1 MGKINKS
8 EGDFN
13 MKKILAII
21 LTLAMVLSLLALAAC
36 DSGTADTGT
45 QTQTQTQTDTQTEA
59 QTQTE
64 DEPTYGGLTVAELEA
79 CKPNE
84 HVKEKIEAGLKPLIF
99 FGAPLL
105 TDTLMVAINEGLQT
119 DLEAMGFSY
128 TYGDCE
134 GNFARMVDMVENA
147 VTMQASGVIIMGFVD
162 GTGDACARAMEA
174 GTSVFTLAAEPDF
187 EVSGKVS
194 VDPYVQGTEATKM
207 VSAWIDQRYPDA
219 GPGEIKAMIT
229 VSYLTSLASSRSQA
243 YLDGLA
249 ADERIN
255 VVFSANE
262 VETNVDEG
270 FTYAEQAFT
279 VDPDIRV
286 ALTWGC
292 AAAVGVNNFIA
303 SNYPDQLDEFGI
315 FCSTQDEALI
325 GLILGVDA
333 GGSCA
338 RGTIAQGT
346 EKLWESMLDC
356 VEEALINGPKTG
368 YIKYDRLY
376 SIDNFGYGYDSE
388 A

>member
-1 MGKINKS
+1 
-8 EGDFN
+8 
-13 MKKILAII
+13 MKRFLAII
-21 LTLAMVLSLLALAAC
+21 LTLVMVLSLMAMAAC
-36 DSGTADTGT
+36 GDKVTADTDD
-45 QTQTQTQTDTQTEA
+45 QTQTQTQSEPHTQTD
-59 QTQTE
+59 

-84 HVKEKIEAGLKPLIF
+84 HVKEKIEADMKPLIF

-147 VTMQASGVIIMGFVD
+147 VTMHASAVIIMGFVD
-162 GTGDACARAMEA
+162 GTGDACAKAMES

-229 VSYLTSLASSRSQA
+229 VSYLTSLAASRSEA
-243 YLDGLA
+243 YIDGLA
-249 ADERIN
+249 ADERID

-270 FTYAEQAFT
+270 FTFAEQAFT
-279 VDPDIRV
+279 VDPDIRI

-292 AAAVGVNNFIA
+292 AAAVGVNNFIV
-303 SNYPDQLDEFGI
+303 SNYADKLDEFGI

-333 GGSCA
+333 GDSCA

-368 YIKYDRLY
+368 FIKYDRLY
-376 SIDNFGYGYDSE
+376 SIDNFGYGYDS
-388 A
+388 AA